1 MSIYDTYV
9 KELKDVQAYTESD
22 HFDIVEY
29 LDKVYDLYKN
39 GNFLVINLIGS
50 CAKLMAEKLKDDSYY
65 KLALAIYQAGPTKVL
80 DLDFSDQMEF
90 LLHKGEFLAEYA
102 REIDSSYKEMAME
115 TLNEYGNMSND
126 GRHLK
131 AKAYLEK
138 PEDENDTLNME
149 IFKERLL
156 EYFSFGNELSEEEL
170 DLVGIPSPYLS
181 MEKEQLV
188 ELVKQY
194 KKDPEELKKI
204 YPVLLF
210 KGETRYAI
218 DLEKINKQF
227 LADYYLNKKDPFYRY
242 KAKDLA
248 LDSASTS
255 RSAKKV
261 HRGFFAVNLLLV
273 VVDIFCSVYP
283 NYSLSALFNRES
295 GIASVWVPLFI
306 VALFASILVPILSFL
321 FAKKGKI
328 NLLFGILFMILGLE
342 TAICGVGQFQ
352 FEAISYQ
359 IVLLILTGIFFLISG
374 ILAFKNS
381 SRKEAK

>member
-1 MSIYDTYV
+1 M
-9 KELKDVQAYTESD
+9 
-22 HFDIVEY
+22 
-29 LDKVYDLYKN
+29 
-39 GNFLVINLIGS
+39 
-50 CAKLMAEKLKDDSYY
+50 
-65 KLALAIYQAGPTKVL
+65 
-80 DLDFSDQMEF
+80 
-90 LLHKGEFLAEYA
+90 
-102 REIDSSYKEMAME
+102 
-115 TLNEYGNMSND
+115 
-126 GRHLK
+126 K

-242 KAKDLA
+242 KVKTLDF
-248 LDSASTS
+248 DSASTS

-295 GIASVWVPLFI
+295 GIVSVWVPLCI

>member
-29 LDKVYDLYKN
+29 LDKVYNLYKN
-39 GNFLVINLIGS
+39 GNFLVINLIGN

-65 KLALAIYQAGPTKVL
+65 KLSLAIYQAGPTKVL

-102 REIDSSYKEMAME
+102 REIDPSYKEMAME

-170 DLVGIPSPYLS
+170 ALVGIPSPYLS

-188 ELVKQY
+188 ALVKQY

-210 KGETRYAI
+210 KGETRYAR

-242 KAKDLA
+242 KAMDLA

-261 HRGFFAVNLLLV
+261 HRGFFAFNLLLV
-273 VVDIFCSVYP
+273 VVDIFCNVYP
-283 NYSLSALFNRES
+283 NYSLSTLFNRE
-295 GIASVWVPLFI
+295 IDITSVWVPLFI
-306 VALFASILVPILSFL
+306 VALFASILVPILSCL

-342 TAICGVGQFQ
+342 TAFCGVGQFR
-352 FEAISYQ
+352 FEAIYR

-381 SRKEAK
+381 SRKETK

>member
-29 LDKVYDLYKN
+29 LDKVYNLYKN
-39 GNFLVINLIGS
+39 GNFLVINLIGD

-65 KLALAIYQAGPTKVL
+65 KLSLAIYQAGPTKVL

-102 REIDSSYKEMAME
+102 REIDPSYKEMAME

-170 DLVGIPSPYLS
+170 ALVGIPSPYLS

-188 ELVKQY
+188 ALVKQY

-242 KAKDLA
+242 KAMDLA

-261 HRGFFAVNLLLV
+261 HRGFFAFNLLLV
-273 VVDIFCSVYP
+273 VVDIFCNVYP
-283 NYSLSALFNRES
+283 NYSLSALFNRE
-295 GIASVWVPLFI
+295 IDITSVWVPLFI
-306 VALFASILVPILSFL
+306 VAFFASILVPILSCL

-342 TAICGVGQFQ
+342 TAFCGVGQFRY
-352 FEAISYQ
+352 EALYR

-381 SRKEAK
+381 SRKETK